1 MDAFR
6 SLRAFAA
13 TALVALSPLA
23 ARAQEEAQP
32 GPDEATSSEV
42 PRMKDLEVEAPRSPS
57 RLLETPLSIS
67 VVSSEE
73 ISRAKPDASI
83 DQALTLV
90 PGVFSQGGTNFAQDA
105 RVAIRGFGSNAQFGI
120 RGVRIYV
127 DGVPSTLPDGQSEVD
142 SLELDFVDR
151 MEVLRGPISSL
162 YGGGGGGTIDV
173 STFAPT
179 PDPTARARV
188 FRGSYGLARYSALTT
203 GTVAGTGY
211 VFGLSDTRSR
221 GYRDHSRVE
230 QWNVL
235 TKLEREVGEGTT
247 LGLNFSNVSAPT
259 GEEPGGLTAG
269 EVSADPQQAQPA
281 AITFNAREK
290 LDQQKLAFTAR
301 HAFDEGRELRA
312 VVWGLRRDFTNA
324 LALDRRVNFDR
335 KAFGSSLVFSDR
347 SWIVDFTGGLDA
359 DFQRD
364 KRWNFGND
372 GGARGE
378 LTLYQRENVTAVGP
392 WAQAELELDNGL
404 GFVAGVRWDWTRF
417 DFGDR
422 YVTPGAADPSPDSS
436 DEKTFRDLSP
446 RVGAYWRH
454 SDAFFAYTNLGSAFQ
469 VPTTTELST
478 AGEGGLNDSIDAE
491 KSLGIELGAK
501 GLLGNRVFY
510 DVAVFALRV
519 RHVAVP
525 FENAGGITIFQDAG
539 ETHRR
544 GFELA
549 LAALLAPGLSAR
561 GSYTYASYR
570 YHDFDSIA
578 GEADGNLEPNAPVN
592 VAGLELRYESP
603 IGFFAVGS
611 LRYVSKLWVNDL
623 NTVTSPGATTGEL
636 RVGYDVKVGRTTVT
650 PFLGVTNFTR
660 VRYDDR
666 IRPNAVNPPGRY
678 FEPAPRGTWFGG
690 VDVRFGD

>member
-1 MDAFR
+1 MDARR
-6 SLRAFAA
+6 SLRRALSAC
-13 TALVALSPLA
+13 ALVVLVPAGV
-23 ARAQEEAQP
+23 RAEDPSAPQM
-32 GPDEATSSEV
+32 
-42 PRMKDLEVEAPRSPS
+42 RDLEVESPRAPS

-73 ISRAKPDASI
+73 ISRAKPDTSI
-83 DQALTLV
+83 DQALALV

-162 YGGGGGGTIDV
+162 YGGGGGGTLSV
-173 STFAPT
+173 ETFAPT
-179 PDPTARARV
+179 LEPTARVRV

-203 GTVAGTGY
+203 GTIANTGY
-211 VFGLSDTRSR
+211 VFGVSDTRAD

-230 QWNVL
+230 QWNLL
-235 TKLEREVGEGTT
+235 TKLEHELGDGTV

-259 GEEPGGLTAG
+259 GEEPGALTQAQVD
-269 EVSADPQQAQPA
+269 EDPRQAQPQA
-281 AITFNAREK
+281 LTFNAREK
-290 LDQQKLAFTAR
+290 LDQQKLALTAR
-301 HAFDEGRELRA
+301 RPFGEARELRA
-312 VVWGLRRDFTNA
+312 VLWGVRRDFTNA
-324 LALDRRVNFDR
+324 LTFDRRVNFDR
-335 KAFGSSLVFSDR
+335 KAWGGSLVYTDQ
-347 SWIVDFTGGLDA
+347 SWLVHFTGGLDA

-364 KRWNFGND
+364 KRWNYGND
-372 GGARGE
+372 GGARAE
-378 LTLYQRENVTAVGP
+378 LQLYQRENVSTVGP
-392 WAQAELELDNGL
+392 WAEASLDFDNGL

-422 YVTPGAADPSPDSS
+422 YVNATSADDS
-436 DEKTFRDLSP
+436 DDRTFRDLSP
-446 RVGAYWRH
+446 RIGAYWRQ
-454 SDAFFAYTNLGSAFQ
+454 SDALFAYANLGSAFQ
-469 VPTTTELST
+469 VPTTTEL
-478 AGEGGLNDSIDAE
+478 AADDGGFEESIDAE
-491 KSLGIELGAK
+491 QSLGVELGAK
-501 GLLGNRVFY
+501 GLLYGRLYY
-510 DVAVFALRV
+510 DMAVFALRV

-525 FENAGGITIFQDAG
+525 FEVSGGQTLYQDAG

-549 LAALLAPGLSAR
+549 LSAWLAEGLSAR

-592 VAGLELRYESP
+592 VAGLELRYENP
-603 IGFFAVGS
+603 IGFFAVAGV
-611 LRYVSKLWVNDL
+611 RHVSKLWVNDL
-623 NTVTSPGATTGEL
+623 NNATAPGATTGEL
-636 RVGYDVKVGRTTVT
+636 RVGYDVRVGRTTVT

-660 VRYDDR
+660 VKYDDR
-666 IRPNAVNPPGRY
+666 IRPNAGFGRY